1 MDRKMKIGV
10 VIGILVIIAAGLGW
24 YHFVRVTKSP
34 EYAIEVIEKSI
45 LNHDKGTFYEY
56 VDLDNILD
64 TSYDAMIQGMA
75 DSDKNLTDD
84 ARDAIKGFTEMIKTP
99 MLVSLKTAIDSYIET
114 GDFHEDDNAGVA
126 DILKRTGLD
135 KSEYRGTGDTDTAED
150 DSQSV
155 ADIKVYHPEIGREFV
170 LKFVLKPTDSGS
182 WKVVSIQNFDD
193 FTKEITLVRRGKL
206 DGYLEDSA
214 KIISRHEKIIQ
225 FAEKKYNSTLSSGSL
240 ANSDTRAK
248 LKKIMAEEIK
258 TDWEKRKTELSALDV
273 PKDAQTLQNLRIKI
287 CDLEIE
293 YAESYAQWMDDKQ
306 AATVKSAEE
315 KHRRAKTL
323 MTEEAALLRRMN

>member
-10 VIGILVIIAAGLGW
+10 AIGILVIIAAGLGW
-24 YHFVRVTKSP
+24 YHFVRITKSP

-45 LNHDKGTFYEY
+45 VNHDKEKFYEY

-64 TSYDAMIQGMA
+64 TSYDAMIQGMT

-155 ADIKVYHPEIGREFV
+155 ADIRVYHPEIGREFT
-170 LKFVLKPTDSGS
+170 LKFVLEPTKSGS
-182 WKVVSIQNFDD
+182 WKVVSIQNFSD
-193 FTKEITLVRRGKL
+193 FTKEITNLRRGKL
-206 DGYLEDSA
+206 DTYLEDSA
-214 KIISRHEKIIQ
+214 KIISRHDKNIEV
-225 FAEKKYNSTLSSGSL
+225 AEKKYNSTLSSGSL

-248 LKKIMAEEIK
+248 LKKIMADEIK
-258 TDWEKRKTELSALDV
+258 IDWEKRKNELSELDV

-293 YAESYAQWMDDKQ
+293 YSEGYAQWMDDKQ
-306 AATVKSAEE
+306 ASTVKTAEE

-323 MTEEAALLRRMN
+323 MTEEAALLKRMN